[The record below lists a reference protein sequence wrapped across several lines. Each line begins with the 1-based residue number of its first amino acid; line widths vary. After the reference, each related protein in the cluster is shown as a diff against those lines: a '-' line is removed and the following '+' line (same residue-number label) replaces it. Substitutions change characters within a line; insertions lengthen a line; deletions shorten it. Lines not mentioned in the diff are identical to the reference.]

1 MEQKK
6 KMSTTQKL
14 STSSYKTV
22 SHKKEHRS
30 TEFLKKK
37 KPQITCDKLKSHC
50 FEYRKYIIITLIKYE
65 IGLFLIIYLVST
77 Y

>member
-22 SHKKEHRS
+22 SYKKEHKS
-30 TEFLKKK
+30 IEFLKKN
-37 KPQITCDKLKSHC
+37 PQIICDKLKSHC
-50 FEYRKYIIITLIKYE
+50 FEYRKYIIITLIKYA
-65 IGLFLIIYLVST
+65 IDLFLIIYLVST